1 MNTDNYTGKKTDNLI
16 AMAGFIAVAIIGV
29 ADFLI
34 GPDFSSLIAY
44 LIPVIL
50 VTRFGGRW
58 AGIITSLASAASWI
72 VADIWA
78 NPDYTL
84 LAAHFWNHIE
94 KLIIFLVIVYI
105 LIKLTQ
111 MEEERKNLVSMLAH
125 DMKNPALVAKGFSQ
139 RLLAGKTG
147 SMTKRQEEYVRLINH
162 ELSRLERLIFDF
174 LEMSRLESKKFK
186 LDSEPLDILVNIK
199 RHIDA
204 VSVEARKKNIRIFQ
218 DYPDEGIPQI
228 YADEVQIDRVIRNL
242 VANAINYT
250 EAGGTITIKTSVR
263 RRDIL
268 VQIKDTGRGI
278 PKEQIK
284 NIFKPFHR
292 ITNDSGG
299 TGLGLPIVQAL
310 IKAHGGKIWVESTPG
325 QGSTFSFTLP
335 RFAAGREG

>member
-1 MNTDNYTGKKTDNLI
+1 M
-16 AMAGFIAVAIIGV
+16 
-29 ADFLI
+29 
-34 GPDFSSLIAY
+34 
-44 LIPVIL
+44 
-50 VTRFGGRW
+50 
-58 AGIITSLASAASWI
+58 
-72 VADIWA
+72 
-78 NPDYTL
+78 
-84 LAAHFWNHIE
+84 
-94 KLIIFLVIVYI
+94 
-105 LIKLTQ
+105 
-111 MEEERKNLVSMLAH
+111 
-125 DMKNPALVAKGFSQ
+125 
-139 RLLAGKTG
+139 
-147 SMTKRQEEYVRLINH
+147 
-162 ELSRLERLIFDF
+162 
-174 LEMSRLESKKFK
+174 
-186 LDSEPLDILVNIK
+186 VNIK